1 MTPLRGVV
9 TAVGLWLTFIL
20 QEAGISKIHLP
31 FSGFSLY
38 LSVLIALVTLEDVSA
53 AIIIGFIG
61 GIILDLSP
69 STTSPIGQWALIITA
84 ISYLLANNRDFLV
97 SFDSRPGVAI
107 IILALSIMAI
117 LISYV
122 VVSIILGE
130 NVGEFSFVLKTVFA
144 NGLWTALIAPFIIP
158 AVSKIR
164 EFTITVLEN

>member
-9 TAVGLWLTFIL
+9 TAVGLMLTFLL
-20 QEAGISKIHLP
+20 QEAGVSKIHLP

-38 LSVLIALVTLEDVSA
+38 LSVLIALVTLEDVGA

-69 STTSPIGQWALIITA
+69 STTSPFGQWALIITA

-107 IILALSIMAI
+107 VILSLAIMVI

-122 VVSIILGE
+122 AVSAILGE
-130 NVGEFSFVLKTVFA
+130 NVGEFSFIVKTVLA
-144 NGLWTALIAPFIIP
+144 NGLWTALIAPFVIP
-158 AVSKIR
+158 IVSKLR
-164 EFTITVLEN
+164 QFTIQVLEN